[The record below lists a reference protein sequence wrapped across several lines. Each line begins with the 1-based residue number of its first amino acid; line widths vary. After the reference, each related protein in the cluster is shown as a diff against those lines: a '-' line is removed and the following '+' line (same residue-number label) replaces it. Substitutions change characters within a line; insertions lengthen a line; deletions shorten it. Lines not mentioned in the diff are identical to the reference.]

1 MTEVEA
7 KQVRPGMLVWY
18 YYTSF
23 DRAGL
28 RAALVVKC
36 VRGPVAHSEE
46 HARFL
51 VLLHDGT
58 VKTSHCSW
66 FELTSP
72 YAHDE
77 ERQ

>member
-36 VRGPVAHSEE
+36 VNT
-46 HARFL
+46 RFL
-51 VLLHDGT
+51 VLFHDGT

-77 ERQ
+77 EHQ